1 LTVWAK
7 PRDKRGMARLQAE
20 QIHDV
25 VAELSGWR
33 LEDGKLKREI
43 VFADFAAAFGFMT
56 SMALVSEAM
65 NHHPDWSNTYNRV
78 EIELS
83 SHDVGG
89 LTARDVRWAKEAS
102 ARLAALGVA

>member
-1 LTVWAK
+1 
-7 PRDKRGMARLQAE
+7 MARLQAE
-20 QIHDV
+20 QIHAVID
-25 VAELSGWR
+25 ELSGWR

-43 VFADFAAAFGFMT
+43 VFADFASAFGFMT

-78 EIELS
+78 AIELS

-89 LTARDVRWAKEAS
+89 LTDRDVRWAKEAS
-102 ARLAALGVA
+102 ARIAALGLT

>member
-1 LTVWAK
+1 LTLWAK
-7 PRDKRGMARLQAE
+7 PRDNHRMSRLQAE
-20 QIHDV
+20 QIKDV
-25 VAELSGWR
+25 VAELAGWR

-43 VFADFAAAFGFMT
+43 VFTDFAGAFGFMT

-89 LTARDVRWAKEAS
+89 LTERDVRWAKEAS
-102 ARLAALGVA
+102 ARLAALGVS